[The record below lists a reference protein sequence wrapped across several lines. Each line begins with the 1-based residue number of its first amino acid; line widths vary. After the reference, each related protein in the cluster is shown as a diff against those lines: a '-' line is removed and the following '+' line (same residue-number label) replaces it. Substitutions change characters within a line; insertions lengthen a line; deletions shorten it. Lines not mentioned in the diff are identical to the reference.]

1 MFRVLLLIL
10 ALGALWAAPARA
22 ALIPERQKLFV
33 AGRFAELE
41 VLMEK
46 EIGADPAPNS
56 AKLLFQCGAY
66 SKLKRYNKLFPC
78 LEKLQANVR
87 RGDTAMNDIAEMERD
102 SPFLA
107 GLARMGAAA
116 AGGKDGASQLAGTVV
131 PFLHIIYAEAW
142 NEFRDY
148 PRAAAAA
155 REAMATVPR
164 GWSIER
170 SVHIM
175 ALTAQGLAEGF
186 GGRRDE
192 ALKVAAELAA
202 IDTSYPHT
210 LLAADK
216 MLGLAR
222 IYVSIGDFRRAN
234 AALKVDTSSVF
245 GSLAIGMADSIA
257 GMDAGESMFSYVQM
271 PTEYLLHKTQFEIGE
286 IPAAKAGFDKL
297 LKDRRTRSNG
307 EIYWLLLFD
316 RGRIAAGEGD
326 MATAVKFWREAVDII
341 EQQRSTINTEANKIG
356 FAGDKQAVYGHL
368 IGGLHDTGQLT
379 EAFEYL
385 ERSKSRALVD
395 MLATKKDFAVATGDS
410 EKIRELLAQ
419 AEKAEIASL
428 AQDGEGRTRGHGATV
443 APLLNAQAPEL
454 ATLVTVGTMPLAEI
468 QARLRPD
475 ETLVEYYY
483 NAEWLYAF
491 ALDRNRLSVTRT
503 QAGGLEAEVRAWRTA
518 LEDPSGTAH
527 LPQAQS
533 LYRKLVAPILP
544 RLDRPRIT
552 FVAHG
557 VLHYVPLAALHSGD
571 DYLVDKFTIRL
582 LPSASVMKYLRSG
595 EANYPAGALI
605 LGNPDLDDK
614 SLDLAFA
621 QEEAVAIARMVPQSR
636 AFLRK
641 DASEEMLRKYGQGFR
656 YLHFATHGEFIADNP
671 LSSALLLAKDEQ
683 GDGLLTVG
691 KLYSMRFD
699 TDLVTL
705 SACETGLGKIANGD
719 DVVGLTRGFL
729 YAGAATI
736 VASLWKVDDQ
746 ATSDLMRAFYANLSR
761 SGKLDALRQAQLE
774 LKAKRPQPFFWA
786 PFQLLG
792 SPDGG
797 QYVPLAPPEPPK
809 AVPSAA
815 SAPSK
820 SAAPSKAGPK
830 RRAGSTGS

>member
-1 MFRVLLLIL
+1 MSRVLFLIL
-10 ALGALWAAPARA
+10 ALATLCAAPAQA

-41 VLMEK
+41 VLMER
-46 EIGADPAPNS
+46 EIGADPAPKS
-56 AKLLFQCGAY
+56 AKLLFQCAAY
-66 SKLKRYNKLFPC
+66 SKLKRYDKLFPC
-78 LEKLQANVR
+78 LDKLAANVR

-116 AGGKDGASQLAGTVV
+116 AGGKEGASQLAGTVV
-131 PFLHIIYAEAW
+131 PFLHILYAEVW

-164 GWSIER
+164 GWSIKR

-186 GGRRDE
+186 GGRREE
-192 ALKVAAELAA
+192 AMKIAAELAA

-257 GMDAGESMFSYVQM
+257 GMDAGESMFSYVEM
-271 PTEYLLHKTQFEIGE
+271 PKEYLLYKTQFEIGE

-297 LKDRRTRSNG
+297 LQDRRTRSNG

-326 MATAVKFWREAVDII
+326 MATAVKLWREAIEII

-368 IGGLHDTGQLT
+368 IGGLHDSGRFA
-379 EAFEYL
+379 EAFDYL

-395 MLATKKDFAVATGDS
+395 MLAAKKDFAVATGDA
-410 EKIRELLAQ
+410 EKIRDLLAQ
-419 AEKAEIASL
+419 AEKTEIASL
-428 AQDGEGRTRGHGATV
+428 AQGAETRGRGIGGGI
-443 APLLNAQAPEL
+443 APTLSAQAPEL
-454 ATLVTVGTMPLAEI
+454 ATLVSVGATPLAEI
-468 QARLRPD
+468 QAGLRPD
-475 ETLVEYYY
+475 EVLVEYYY
-483 NAEWLYAF
+483 TADWLYAF
-491 ALDRNRLSVTRT
+491 VLDRERLSVTRT
-503 QAGGLEAEVRAWRTA
+503 EAGRLEAELRAWRSS
-518 LEDPSGTAH
+518 LEDPEGKDH
-527 LPQAQS
+527 LAQAQS
-533 LYRKLVAPILP
+533 LYRKLVSPILA
-544 RLDRPRIT
+544 RLDRPRLT

-557 VLHYVPLAALHSGD
+557 ALHYVPLAALHSGD
-571 DYLVDKFTIRL
+571 GYLIDRYTIRL

-595 EANYPAGALI
+595 AASYPAGALV

-641 DASEEMLRKYGQGFR
+641 DANEDTLRKYGQGFR

-671 LSSALLLAKDEQ
+671 LNSALLLAKGDQ
-683 GDGLLTVG
+683 GDGLLTVS

-774 LKAKRPQPFFWA
+774 LKASRPQPFFWA

-797 QYVPLAPPEPPK
+797 QYVPFAPPEPPAAAP
-809 AVPSAA
+809 AV
-815 SAPSK
+815 SAPPARGSPPLK
-820 SAAPSKAGPK
+820 KAPK
-830 RRAGSTGS
+830 RPAGSA

>member
-1 MFRVLLLIL
+1 
-10 ALGALWAAPARA
+10 
-22 ALIPERQKLFV
+22 
-33 AGRFAELE
+33 
-41 VLMEK
+41 
-46 EIGADPAPNS
+46 
-56 AKLLFQCGAY
+56 
-66 SKLKRYNKLFPC
+66 
-78 LEKLQANVR
+78 
-87 RGDTAMNDIAEMERD
+87 
-102 SPFLA
+102 
-107 GLARMGAAA
+107 
-116 AGGKDGASQLAGTVV
+116 
-131 PFLHIIYAEAW
+131 
-142 NEFRDY
+142 
-148 PRAAAAA
+148 
-155 REAMATVPR
+155 
-164 GWSIER
+164 
-170 SVHIM
+170 
-175 ALTAQGLAEGF
+175 
-186 GGRRDE
+186 
-192 ALKVAAELAA
+192 
-202 IDTSYPHT
+202 
-210 LLAADK
+210 
-216 MLGLAR
+216 
-222 IYVSIGDFRRAN
+222 
-234 AALKVDTSSVF
+234 
-245 GSLAIGMADSIA
+245 
-257 GMDAGESMFSYVQM
+257 M
-271 PTEYLLHKTQFEIGE
+271 PKEYLLYKTQFEIGE
-286 IPAAKAGFDKL
+286 IRDAKTGFDKL

>member
-1 MFRVLLLIL
+1 MTRVLFLVL
-10 ALGALWAAPARA
+10 ALGALWAAPAQA
-22 ALIPERQKLFV
+22 ALIPERQKLFA

-46 EIGADPAPNS
+46 EIGADPAPLS

-131 PFLHIIYAEAW
+131 PFLHILYAEAW

-170 SVHIM
+170 GVHIM

-186 GGRRDE
+186 GGRREE
-192 ALKVAAELAA
+192 AMKIAAELAA

-234 AALKVDTSSVF
+234 AALKVDTGSLF

-257 GMDAGESMFSYVQM
+257 GMDAGESMFSYVEM
-271 PTEYLLHKTQFEIGE
+271 PKEYLLYKTQFEIGE

-326 MATAVKFWREAVDII
+326 MATAVKLWREAVEII

-356 FAGDKQAVYGHL
+356 FAGDKQAVYGQL
-368 IGGLHDTGQLT
+368 IGGLHATGQFA

-395 MLATKKDFAVATGDS
+395 MLASKKDFAVATGDA

-428 AQDGEGRTRGHGATV
+428 AQGAETRSRGQGGGI
-443 APLLNAQAPEL
+443 APALSAQAPEL
-454 ATLVTVGTMPLAEI
+454 ATLVTVGATPLAEI
-468 QARLRPD
+468 QAGLRPD

-483 NAEWLYAF
+483 TADWLYAF
-491 ALDRNRLSVTRT
+491 VLDRDRLSVTRSE
-503 QAGGLEAEVRAWRTA
+503 AGALEAEVRAWRSV
-518 LEDPSGTAH
+518 LEDPAGTAH
-527 LPQAQS
+527 LPQAQA
-533 LYRKLVAPILP
+533 LYRKLVTPILA

-571 DYLVDKFTIRL
+571 DYLVDRFTIRL

-595 EANYPAGALI
+595 AANYPAGALI

-641 DASEEMLRKYGQGFR
+641 EASEETLRKYGQGFR

-671 LSSALLLAKDEQ
+671 LSSALLLAKGEQ

-774 LKAKRPQPFFWA
+774 LKARRPQPFFWA

-797 QYVPLAPPEPPK
+797 QYVALAPPEPP
-809 AVPSAA
+809 
-815 SAPSK
+815 
-820 SAAPSKAGPK
+820 SAAPAAAAPPARNAPPVKKTPK
-830 RRAGSTGS
+830 RPAGAG